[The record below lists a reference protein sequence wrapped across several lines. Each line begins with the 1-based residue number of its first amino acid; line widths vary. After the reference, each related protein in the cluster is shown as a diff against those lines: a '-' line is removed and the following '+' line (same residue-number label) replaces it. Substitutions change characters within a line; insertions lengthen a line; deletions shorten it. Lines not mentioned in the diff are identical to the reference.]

1 MKRTHVGPGI
11 AAAAVLLG
19 LLGTTFPATSVAD
32 AASSRAAA
40 ASDTRGSCHTA
51 AQSIVNRKN
60 ISCKKARHV
69 AKDFQKR
76 LIPAPECKG
85 DHSKRWNG
93 WKLTAKPT
101 FHGKIQGIGTKFSK
115 DGKSFVLTGGGTC

>member
-1 MKRTHVGPGI
+1 MKRIHAGPGI
-11 AAAAVLLG
+11 AFAAVLVG
-19 LLGTTFPATSVAD
+19 LLGALSPATSMAD
-32 AASSRAAA
+32 AATSRAAA
-40 ASDTRGSCHTA
+40 ASEARGSCHTA

-60 ISCKKARHV
+60 ISCRKARHV
-69 AKDFQKR
+69 ANDFQKR

-101 FHGKIQGIGTKFSK
+101 FHGKIQGIGTKFTK
-115 DGKSFVLTGGGTC
+115 GGKSFVLTGGGTC